1 MPEQRTLASEIG
13 GGTVGTGDGPQ
24 KGGFLLFGEI
34 RTWVRDIFFAALT
47 AVLIVVFV
55 VQPVKV
61 EGTSMQPRLSDQER
75 IFVNKFVYHFSEVA
89 RGDVVV
95 FWYPKDETKSLI
107 KRIIGLPGETVE
119 IHSGVVLVDGEALV
133 EPYLESS
140 YVDFSSFGPV
150 LVPGGSYF
158 VLGDHRD
165 SSNDSRNWGAVPAEK
180 IFGKA
185 ILRYWPISKFGL
197 ID

>member
-1 MPEQRTLASEIG
+1 MPEPTASEYENSQQRS
-13 GGTVGTGDGPQ
+13 TQTKASESQ
-24 KGGFLLFGEI
+24 NFTFFGEI

-47 AVLIVVFV
+47 AILIVVFV

-61 EGTSMQPRLSDQER
+61 EGTSMQPHLSDQER
-75 IFVNKFVYHFSEVA
+75 IFVNKFIYHFSEVA
-89 RGDVVV
+89 RGDIVV
-95 FWYPKDETKSLI
+95 FWYPQDVTKSLI
-107 KRIIGLPGETVE
+107 KRVIGLPGETVE
-119 IHSGVVLVDGEALV
+119 IQSGVVLVDNEPLK
-133 EPYLESS
+133 EPYLEST

-150 LVPGGSYF
+150 TVPEGAYF

-165 SSNDSRNWGAVPAEK
+165 ASNDSRNWGAVPGDK